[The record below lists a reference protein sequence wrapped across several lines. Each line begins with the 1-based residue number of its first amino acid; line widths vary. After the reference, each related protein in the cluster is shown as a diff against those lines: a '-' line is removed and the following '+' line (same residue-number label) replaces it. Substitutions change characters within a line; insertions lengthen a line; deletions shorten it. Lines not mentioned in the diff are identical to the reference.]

1 MKRIFDYIHLVE
13 TRKNNVTRDFGI
25 IVLSIFVA
33 ILLIQTGATEEV
45 LKRTQRMWF
54 LNSFIAGMFF
64 TSIFTTAPAVVAL
77 GEIAQS
83 SPSLFL
89 SVIFGGLG
97 ALCGDL
103 IIFRFMR
110 DRLGEDIMRV
120 VKHSGNGRLR
130 HIIRL
135 KFFKWLTFFL
145 GALVIASPL
154 PDELGLAMM
163 GFSKTKT
170 SLFIPVSFVF
180 NSLGILVISLV
191 AKNLLG
197 A

>member
-1 MKRIFDYIHLVE
+1 ME
-13 TRKNNVTRDFGI
+13 NQKNNLMRDLGI
-25 IVLSIFVA
+25 IILSIIVA
-33 ILLIQTGATEEV
+33 VLLIKTGTIEEILL
-45 LKRTQRMWF
+45 RTQDLWF
-54 LNSFIAGMFF
+54 LGSFIAGMFF
-64 TSIFTTAPAVVAL
+64 TSVFTVAPAIVAL

-83 SPSLFL
+83 SQ
-89 SVIFGGLG
+89 SVLPIALFGGLG

-110 DRLGEDIMRV
+110 DRFGEDIMRLIRN
-120 VKHSGNGRLR
+120 SGNGRLR
-130 HIIRL
+130 SIVRL
-135 KFFKWLTFFL
+135 KSFRWLTFFL

-154 PDELGLAMM
+154 PDELGLIMM

-180 NSLGILVISLV
+180 NSLGILVIGLI

-197 A
+197 N